1 MKTIAR
7 FGFFYFYGFIRP
19 ADRVERHA

>member
-7 FGFFYFYGFIRP
+7 FWFFHFYDFIRP